1 MSHLTSCFEKDNSM
15 TKAVNRFSSTFN
27 EISKYDTIFN
37 EQITK
42 TIYESLHNFLQDF
55 DKVKESKKNFEK
67 RSDDLDLYYNRYM
80 QISKLKTPEWEDAKK
95 LLISHR
101 VCFQHVSLDYVAQM
115 SLLSSRKSHVIL
127 DSVRPN
133 FFRIF
138 FSFSYRF
145 FIYLSFH
152 L

>member
-1 MSHLTSCFEKDNSM
+1 MNHLTTCFEKDNSM
-15 TKAVNRFSSTFN
+15 TKAINRFSSTFN

-42 TIYESLHNFLQDF
+42 TIYESLQNFLHEF
-55 DKVKESKKNFEK
+55 DKVKEAKKNFEK

-101 VCFQHVSLDYVAQM
+101 VCFQHVSLDYVAQI

-127 DSVRPN
+127 DSVSVYHLL
-133 FFRIF
+133 FCWIF
-138 FSFSYRF
+138 FVSFF
-145 FIYLSFH
+145 F
-152 L
+152 

>member
-1 MSHLTSCFEKDNSM
+1 MSQLSNCFEKDLPMN
-15 TKAVNRFSSTFN
+15 KAVNRFSSTFN

-42 TIYESLHNFLQDF
+42 TIFESLQSFLFEF
-55 DKVKESKKNFEK
+55 DKVKEAKRNFEK

-80 QISKLKTPEWEDAKK
+80 QISKLKTTEWEDAKK

-127 DSVRPN
+127 DSVSYH
-133 FFRIF
+133 FGHIS
-138 FSFSYRF
+138 FSF
-145 FIYLSFH
+145 
-152 L
+152 